1 MLSFKDASCAIPLF
15 FWKLITEKLVNGEIN
30 QKGGSEGKPISA
42 FLSLHCVFSDNVCNE
57 LQISPSLLI
66 KLYCLFVSFFFLR
79 KTGKDGQFG
88 KKTIINVKMKIVL
101 QNVPKEQPIV

>member
-1 MLSFKDASCAIPLF
+1 MV
-15 FWKLITEKLVNGEIN
+15 KLTSVVDMVNGLFK
-30 QKGGSEGKPISA
+30 KGGSEGKPIPA

-57 LQISPSLLI
+57 QQISPSPLI
-66 KLYCLFVSFFFLR
+66 KLYCLFACFFFLR

-88 KKTIINVKMKIVL
+88 KKTIINVKMKILL

>member
-1 MLSFKDASCAIPLF
+1 MV
-15 FWKLITEKLVNGEIN
+15 KLTSVVDMVNGLFK
-30 QKGGSEGKPISA
+30 KGGSEGKPIPA
-42 FLSLHCVFSDNVCNE
+42 FLSLHYVFSDNVCNE
-57 LQISPSLLI
+57 QQISPSLLI
-66 KLYCLFVSFFFLR
+66 KLYCLFVFFFFLR

>member
-1 MLSFKDASCAIPLF
+1 MV
-15 FWKLITEKLVNGEIN
+15 KLTSVVDMVNGLFK
-30 QKGGSEGKPISA
+30 KGGSEGKPIPA

-57 LQISPSLLI
+57 QQISPSLLI
-66 KLYCLFVSFFFLR
+66 KLYCLFVCFFFLR